1 MLSPI
6 FVLWDVGYPLY
17 TYGSIFIIILI
28 IWQVKRSHHELKLE
42 PRKSC
47 CWRHRKVKQRARD
60 AGSRARRLSQEEA
73 EKPRKLYSN
82 MKSQGWL
89 PQEAGVRRLLCAD
102 PCCQI
107 CNDVALEIQQLLAG
121 ENNQTSPNSQ
131 TSPTLSEPSQGSSH
145 LDILS
150 VSSISFEQSLELHS
164 QHTREL
170 SLASDTPTLSQLMD
184 QKTSTHSAAPFTSS
198 IRVQDYWVDHL
209 NLGQGFQMPDVP
221 RGPDSM
227 TSSSFEEPTGQVNQQ
242 DMIQSNPN
250 HVQGNQDPH
259 HLEPQVSLR
268 PLNPEITTLT
278 HPVASDMASVLP
290 ANMPFLSPNVLRFL
304 EVHVK
309 KWIHFQRWGLPR
321 RVEESLRQLM
331 PNPPLHY
338 QPGNNQ
344 PVSYILNNTSQVSVH
359 RLETISHQ
367 TWCSCMAGQPIQTF
381 WVSEWSTMNPKQ
393 RHHCQKIPD
402 PMALASHSPALKALS
417 GLYPPPGGQASD
429 LDSYLHQRYSQLFCG
444 LPSLHSES
452 LVATFLASQALSKNE
467 NLSKLPLKDP
477 ILLKDLSF
485 LPLLPK
491 TPPQSTPPSSPPSPN
506 WVTPSDH
513 QQAHIQ
519 NHVPFLTLAECE
531 ALECH
536 LLQRQLQLQWG
547 MPAVFQRSQHAQSPM
562 QYEPCGKTH
571 SPETMTTSWP
581 GKPVSVLNSELLFFP
596 EYAQKRL
603 DFHLQKQLIHHHW
616 DLPQNI
622 QQSTQLLLSS
632 TDQQA
637 LSWHS
642 TALATSS
649 VRQPVALEA
658 NRAGNEL
665 STIMSPHLFA
675 QAKAILQ
682 SHMDSKCGE
691 INHGKLP
698 ACVYR
703 SWDCRTTGELAVAPL
718 PCIPESQPMVL
729 QATSDPD
736 LHHKVM
742 PWMPTA
748 LNQQQQA
755 LPGPISRH
763 PRLPQAL
770 SEGAIEKL
778 ETTLR
783 HKYLAFLSGLPAL
796 YYVALSRAMA
806 PAVTSKSIITERVPG
821 PTKIPEEPVTQ
832 IISSE
837 EQYVS
842 LGPSFQNNSE
852 TGADTAEESK
862 PAVPV
867 EGTMEMLP
875 LESQTHPAILHSHK
889 THMLAKLRFH
899 LRKKTLEIQWG
910 IPIRAQESREQTA
923 AVLENKSTQESLGSL
938 NNQGETLLQELSTP
952 PDPEWVHHKEQQIAE
967 LKAVQQNQ
975 KQPSS
980 KAVSHGSAH
989 CICKTSQPS
998 GDMTEA
1004 QVLCV
1009 HVEASVNTTSLEE
1022 SWSSEP
1028 QSPGKTKDP
1037 GKVPTL
1043 AEKREDPE
1051 KPKAAGDCGE
1061 GDAGFGLSSTTEKR
1075 HPGENQRPAGMPL
1088 NKTPHGYWQRSHS
1101 FQFADPCQHS
1111 PQHHPQLKLPELP
1124 PGVPGRKESEND
1136 LQDSQTKL
1144 HATLK
1149 PARIPENAQPVVSQT
1164 SQGQAFPSQVFKT
1177 KPLQGQT
1184 LQGQL
1189 LHGQVIPACTHKQ
1202 PGLPEANLRSKARSF
1217 LQRINPKAKGKGH
1230 NDCIFPIAE
1239 KVTKTRKE
1247 NVEKSPA
1254 PAKSPMGRPKTEKP
1268 TKHSIDQSSPT
1279 KKPVGQ
1285 ASFNNSHCPDNKL
1298 RLRPRQSGSASVQGH
1313 LHHCPRHY
1321 PRVDR
1326 AT

>member
-1 MLSPI
+1 MLSPTCL
-6 FVLWDVGYPLY
+6 LWDVQYFLF
-17 TYGSIFIIILI
+17 TYSFIFIIILI
-28 IWQVKRSHHELKLE
+28 IWKAKKRYHELKLE
-42 PRKSC
+42 LKRTC
-47 CWRHRKVKQRARD
+47 CQHHRKIRQRARN
-60 AGSRARRLSQEEA
+60 AASRARLSQEEA
-73 EKPRKLYSN
+73 EKPRKLYSA

-89 PQEAGVRRLLCAD
+89 PQEASVRRLLCAD

-107 CNDVALEIQQLLAG
+107 CNDVTLETQQLLVG
-121 ENNQTSPNSQ
+121 ENNQTS
-131 TSPTLSEPSQGSSH
+131 TLSGPSQCSSC

-150 VSSISFEQSLELHS
+150 LSSISFEQSLELHS

-170 SLASDTPTLSQLMD
+170 SLAPDALTLSQLMA
-184 QKTSTHSAAPFTSS
+184 STHSGAQLTSS
-198 IRVQDYWVDHL
+198 VRVQDYWADHL
-209 NLGQGFQMPDVP
+209 HQGQGFQMPEVP
-221 RGPDSM
+221 GGPDTM

-242 DMIQSNPN
+242 MMQSNPN
-250 HVQGNQDPH
+250 LVQGNQGQH
-259 HLEPQVSLR
+259 QLNSQVSVLS
-268 PLNPEITTLT
+268 PHPEIMNLT
-278 HPVASDMASVLP
+278 HPMALHVVLP
-290 ANMPFLSPNVLRFL
+290 EAHLPFVSPEALRFL

-309 KWIHFQRWGLPR
+309 KWMHFQRWGLPR

-331 PNPPLHY
+331 PNPPLYY

-344 PVSYILNNTSQVSVH
+344 PVSYILNNTSQVSVQG
-359 RLETISHQ
+359 LETISHQ

-381 WVSEWSTMNPKQ
+381 WVSEWFTMNPKQ
-393 RHHCQKIPD
+393 RHHCQKIPN
-402 PMALASHSPALKALS
+402 PMALALHSPALKALS
-417 GLYPPPGGQASD
+417 GLCPPPGGQASD
-429 LDSYLHQRYSQLFCG
+429 SDSYLHQRYSQLFCG

-452 LVATFLASQALSKNE
+452 LVATFLASHQGLSKNE
-467 NLSKLPLKDP
+467 NWSKPPLKDP

-491 TPPQSTPPSSPPSPN
+491 TPPQSTLPSSPPSPN

-536 LLQRQLQLQWG
+536 LLQRQSQLQWG

-562 QYEPCGKTH
+562 QYEPCGKAQ

-581 GKPVSVLNSELLFFP
+581 EKPVSVPTRDIFFFP
-596 EYAQKRL
+596 GYARRKKL
-603 DFHLQKQLIHHHW
+603 NLHLQKQLIHQRW
-616 DLPQNI
+616 GLPQKI
-622 QQSTQLLLSS
+622 QQSIQSFLSS
-632 TDQQA
+632 TDQQT
-637 LSWHS
+637 LSWRS
-642 TALATSS
+642 TTLTSMD
-649 VRQPVALEA
+649 VPQPMVLDVLSSTVAPVS
-658 NRAGNEL
+658 NP
-665 STIMSPHLFA
+665 MPHLFT

-682 SHMDSKCGE
+682 SHIDSKCGE
-691 INHGKLP
+691 INHGKFP
-698 ACVYR
+698 ARVYR

-718 PCIPESQPMVL
+718 PCIPEGQPMVL

-755 LPGPISRH
+755 LPGPINRH

-806 PAVTSKSIITERVPG
+806 PAVTSKSVITEGVPG

-842 LGPSFQNNSE
+842 LGPSFQDNSE

-867 EGTMEMLP
+867 EGTTEMLP
-875 LESQTHPAILHSHK
+875 LESQTHPAIPHSHR
-889 THMLAKLRFH
+889 THTLAKLCFH

-910 IPIRAQESREQTA
+910 IPIRARESREQTA
-923 AVLENKSTQESLGSL
+923 AVLENKSKQESLGSL
-938 NNQGETLLQELSTP
+938 NSQGETLLQVLSTP
-952 PDPEWVHHKEQQIAE
+952 PDPEWVHHKKQLTAE

-980 KAVSHGSAH
+980 KAVSHGSTH
-989 CICKTSQPS
+989 CICKISQPS

-1009 HVEASVNTTSLEE
+1009 QGKAIVNNTSLEE
-1022 SWSSEP
+1022 PWSSEP
-1028 QSPGKTKDP
+1028 QSPGKSRDP
-1037 GKVPTL
+1037 AKVPML
-1043 AEKREDPE
+1043 AEKKENPE
-1051 KPKAAGDCGE
+1051 KLKAAGGRGE
-1061 GDAGFGLSSTTEKR
+1061 GDAGFWLSSTAEER
-1075 HPGENQRPAGMPL
+1075 HPAEDERPAGMLL
-1088 NKTPHGYWQRSHS
+1088 NKTPQGYWQRSHR
-1101 FQFADPCQHS
+1101 FHLADPFQHS
-1111 PQHHPQLKLPELP
+1111 PQHHPQLKLPDLP
-1124 PGVPGRKESEND
+1124 QGVPGRKESEND
-1136 LQDSQTKL
+1136 LQDSQTKQ
-1144 HATLK
+1144 HAALK
-1149 PARIPENAQPVVSQT
+1149 SAKIPENAQPVVSRT
-1164 SQGQAFPSQVFKT
+1164 SQGQAFPSQEFQD
-1177 KPLQGQT
+1177 KPLLGQT

-1189 LHGQVIPACTHKQ
+1189 LHGQVIPAYTHKR
-1202 PGLPEANLRSKARSF
+1202 PGLPEANLRSKVRSF
-1217 LQRINPKAKGKGH
+1217 LQCINPKTKGRGQ

-1239 KVTKTRKE
+1239 KVVKTQKE
-1247 NVEKSPA
+1247 NVQKSLA
-1254 PAKSPMGRPKTEKP
+1254 PAKSPMGRTKTEKP
-1268 TKHSIDQSSPT
+1268 TRHSTDQSPIA
-1279 KKPVGQ
+1279 KKLAGQ
-1285 ASFNNSHCPDNKL
+1285 AFFDNSHCPENKL
-1298 RLRPRQSGSASVQGH
+1298 RLCSRQSGSASVQGH
-1313 LHHCPRHY
+1313 PHHCPRHC
-1321 PRVDR
+1321 PRVAR